1 MPSRTFHLKRNLH
14 VVSAILLF
22 VLLSVGCSNPSVGDS
37 SESVEEG
44 STETVEGTLTARLD
58 ENPSENL
65 EKPSA
70 SQDAAAVELKDQQS
84 LVLPCSPSWGEVQEM
99 ATVPSWSVDAI
110 FYQIFPE
117 RFCNG
122 DVNND
127 PIRESLD
134 YPDAVSADWAVSAWT
149 SDWYALSDWEDVTG
163 GKFYDVVFH
172 RRYGGDLQGVI
183 EKLDY
188 LQKLGVNALYFNP
201 VFYAESLHKY
211 DGKSMHHIDPY
222 FGPDPQGDL
231 EIMATETSD
240 PDSWQWTSADRLF
253 LELIAQAHRRG
264 MRLII
269 DGVFNHTGRSFFA
282 FADIVKN
289 QQDSEY
295 QDWYIVQSFDNLETP
310 QDELNYKSWWGHKS
324 LPEFSDNTTGEDLHP
339 APKEYLM
346 NITERWMDPNGD
358 GDPSDGIDGWRLDVA
373 NEVPMGFWQDWNARV
388 REINPEAYTVGE
400 FWDNARDSLI
410 EGQFTATM
418 NYHNFAFLVK
428 GFLIDGKL
436 TPHDFGRELQ
446 QRLQQYPGAMQFALQ
461 NLIDSHDTDRV
472 ASMIVNSGRKTYKQP
487 ERFDYDVSERNSAR
501 YWDEY
506 SVQGP
511 DDRGRR
517 IQRLVALMQMTFV
530 GPPMIYYGTEAG
542 MWGGDDPC
550 DRMPMVWSD
559 LVFEDQASD
568 PLERPRQ
575 AEAIRFRDELFGYY
589 QRAIKLRNDSVV
601 LRRGGFEPV
610 TNDDDANFFVFRR
623 KLDQQS
629 LLIALNRGEAPFAWR
644 LPNQSVDSLQQVFR
658 TSDEPDELNIRQE
671 GADCIVEFPA
681 LEGAVFAEIVE

>member
-1 MPSRTFHLKRNLH
+1 MF
-14 VVSAILLF
+14 ALLAA
-22 VLLSVGCSNPSVGDS
+22 GCSRPLAVDS
-37 SESVEEG
+37 SEP
-44 STETVEGTLTARLD
+44 TKD
-58 ENPSENL
+58 
-65 EKPSA
+65 PSA
-70 SQDAAAVELKDQQS
+70 SKDDVRVEEPKQQHVIS
-84 LVLPCSPSWGEVQEM
+84 SCSPSWDDVEQM
-99 ATVPSWSVDAI
+99 ATVPSWAVDAV

-117 RFCNG
+117 RFRNG
-122 DVNND
+122 DSSND
-127 PIRESLD
+127 PTRESLE
-134 YPDAVSADWAVSAWT
+134 YPDVVSDKWSVSPWT
-149 SDWYALSDWEDVTG
+149 SDWYALADWERSTG

-188 LQKLGVNALYFNP
+188 LQDLGINAIYFNP
-201 VFYAESLHKY
+201 VFYAASLHKY
-211 DGKSMHHIDPY
+211 DGTSMHHIDPY
-222 FGPDPQGDL
+222 FGPDPLGDL

-240 PDSWQWTSADRLF
+240 PESWQWTSADRLF
-253 LELIAQAHRRG
+253 LELIIEAHRRG
-264 MRLII
+264 IRLII

-289 QQDSEY
+289 QEKSEY
-295 QDWYIVQSFDNLETP
+295 QDWYIVQTFDNPETP
-310 QDELNYKSWWGHKS
+310 QDEFNYKSWWGHRS
-324 LPEFSDNTTGEDLHP
+324 LPEFSNNSAGNDLHP

-346 NITERWMDPNGD
+346 NITQRWMDPNGD

-373 NEVPMGFWQDWNARV
+373 NEVPMGFWQDWNKRV

-436 TPHDFGRELQ
+436 TPHDFGMELQ
-446 QRLQQYPGAMQFALQ
+446 KRLEQYPGAMQFALQ

-472 ASMIVNSGRKTYKQP
+472 GSMIVNSGRKSYKQP

-511 DDRGRR
+511 DDLGRK

-530 GPPMIYYGTEAG
+530 GPPMVYYGTEVG

-559 LVFEDQASD
+559 LTFDDQAGD
-568 PLERPRQ
+568 PLDRQ
-575 AEAIRFRDELFGYY
+575 REPDAIQVQDEILEFY
-589 QRAIKLRNDSVV
+589 QRVIELRNESKV

-610 TNDDDANFFVFRR
+610 ANEDDAKFFAFRR
-623 KLDQQS
+623 KLNQQS
-629 LLIALNRGEAPFAWR
+629 LVVALNRGEEPFQWR
-644 LPNQSVDSLQQVFR
+644 LPNQKADALQQIFR
-658 TSDEPDELNIRQE
+658 TSDDPAELKVRHE
-671 GADCIVEFPA
+671 GADCIVEIPA
-681 LEGAVFAEIVE
+681 LEGAVYIELVE